1 MSHPEDVRQNFRGTP
16 VGPFI
21 HIIRAKDPAAIHA
34 LWRLLNVASQTCA
47 FIGFASSRG
56 GAYSVGQFHHYYL
69 SNKEGC
75 NEN

>member
-1 MSHPEDVRQNFRGTP
+1 MSHPENVRQNFRGTP

-21 HIIRAKDPAAIHA
+21 NNKSKRSSGAIHA

>member
-1 MSHPEDVRQNFRGTP
+1 MFGRISEDPLWGLSS
-16 VGPFI
+16 
-21 HIIRAKDPAAIHA
+21 IIRAKDPAAIHA

-56 GAYSVGQFHHYYL
+56 EAYSVGQFHHYYL